1 MKRSNSAARWRLSA
15 FWAPLLSAVSLAA
28 QPATFSVQPLE
39 TIPGGSVAIVNDVN
53 EAGEA
58 VGSAGEGTSACPE
71 NCAVIWNDG
80 APTLLTAEGATDTYA
95 VAINNAGQV
104 VGDGFT
110 PNATGGEDYTAI
122 IWNNGTASLLPG
134 PAPQYPE
141 TYAYS
146 INDAGKVVGV
156 AVSSSDGDGEATEWN
171 GLTPTV
177 LGTARRCTGADTG
190 STATAVNSDGTVV
203 GYLIVIDDQCP
214 KDVATVWQGTTPTLL
229 GGGVLYAI
237 NNAGL
242 IVGEGA
248 HGATA
253 WVNGV
258 ATPLQRLSGA
268 SNNANSSATAVNNRG
283 IIVGTTQVSKE
294 TPPGKTTY
302 HALLWSSV
310 SAAPQDLNDLISAA
324 AAKKYVLTEATGI
337 NGSCTIVVN
346 GFSRKDTINNIAFLL
361 KPTNPSSC
369 ANGLLEH

>member
-302 HALLWSSV
+302 L
-310 SAAPQDLNDLISAA
+310 
-324 AAKKYVLTEATGI
+324 
-337 NGSCTIVVN
+337 
-346 GFSRKDTINNIAFLL
+346 
-361 KPTNPSSC
+361 
-369 ANGLLEH
+369 